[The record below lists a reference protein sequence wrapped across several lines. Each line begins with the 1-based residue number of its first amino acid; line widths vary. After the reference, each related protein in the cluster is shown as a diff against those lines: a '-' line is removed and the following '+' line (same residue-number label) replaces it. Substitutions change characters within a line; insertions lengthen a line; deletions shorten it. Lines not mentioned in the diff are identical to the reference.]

1 MDKIFKQKL
10 IKAGINL
17 NRLTFQYILISYLI
31 LLLIR
36 EFNKNFLK
44 QLNLNYLLIIVIV
57 LGVITVLTY
66 NPKKKK
72 QEKPKKTDYYLI
84 YLLGIAGTILI
95 YFKIKSLGYLSYIIS
110 IIAGI
115 LIILLSKLVMEED
128 EENNAE

>member
-1 MDKIFKQKL
+1 MDKLFKQKL
-10 IKAGINL
+10 IKASINL
-17 NRLTFQYILISYLI
+17 NRLTFQYILIAYLI

-36 EFNKNFLK
+36 EFSKNFLK